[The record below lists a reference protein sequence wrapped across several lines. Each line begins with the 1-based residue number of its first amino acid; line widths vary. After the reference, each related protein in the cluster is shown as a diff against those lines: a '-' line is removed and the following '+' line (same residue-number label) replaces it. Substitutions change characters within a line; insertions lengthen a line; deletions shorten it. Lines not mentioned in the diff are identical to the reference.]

1 MREREDREG
10 GVALPMTL
18 FALILFSV
26 LGLFMTLDAVTGVRI
41 SDNFESHTRATY
53 AALAGLDHAAALLG
67 GLDIDAMLRGPDG
80 AWDGSFAA
88 VAAARG
94 TPFRMPLPP
103 LTAQALDIDAPG
115 SATAGLPDDG
125 VLSTGAFGGAAG
137 TPLIPLSGLPL
148 VAAGGEA
155 ERVLSRYF
163 VKVTDNNGDPSE
175 LASDPGDDPFTDGD
189 GIVIVRSLGAAR
201 TFAESTGTL
210 VRRNSVVVFETRL
223 RRERLWDPGSALT
236 VLGSAVD
243 ALFAGNPVIDGLG
256 APGIGA
262 VDTDAGDGVDPAS
275 ILRTAAG
282 AAGTVAG
289 GGLETPSVEDI
300 TAAIASDRGRARLL
314 DPRALEDFIHVRA
327 PRMADLV
334 LDGPQTWGG
343 GAAPA
348 LGVYDSAAAWNAP
361 GQAPRITLV
370 RGDLDAPGGFSG
382 GGILVVTGAL
392 DCSGPIAWAGLVLVL
407 GEGRVDLSGPG
418 SGIEG
423 GLIVANLVPT
433 AAGVVFGT
441 PRVSI
446 GGEARIRSDPAA
458 VRMAISLIPA
468 DRISFREIT
477 TADP

>member
-1 MREREDREG
+1 MRDEDG
-10 GVALPMTL
+10 IALTMTL
-18 FALILFSV
+18 LVLILFSV

-41 SDNFESHTRATY
+41 GDNFESHTRATY

-67 GLDIDAMLRGPDG
+67 GLDLDAVLRGPDG
-80 AWDGSFAA
+80 AWDGSPAA
-88 VAAARG
+88 IAAARG
-94 TPFRMPLPP
+94 TSFRLPLPP
-103 LTAQALDIDAPG
+103 RTARALDIEHPG
-115 SATAGLPDDG
+115 GATAGLPDDG
-125 VLSTGAFGGAAG
+125 ILSTGALGGAPG
-137 TPLIPLSGLPL
+137 LPLIPVSGLPL
-148 VAAGGEA
+148 SAPAAGGGA
-155 ERVLSRYF
+155 ERVLARYF

-175 LASDPGDDPFTDGD
+175 LGADPGDGPFTDGD
-189 GIVIVRSLGAAR
+189 GIVIVRSLGVAR
-201 TFAESTGTL
+201 TFAELTGAL
-210 VRRNSVVVFETRL
+210 VRRNSVAVFETRL
-223 RRERLWDPGSALT
+223 RRERLWDPGPALT
-236 VLGSAVD
+236 VIGSAVD
-243 ALFAGNPVIDGLG
+243 ALFAGNPVIDGAG

-262 VDTDAGDGVDPAS
+262 IDTDAGDGVDPAS
-275 ILRTAAG
+275 ILRAAAG

-289 GGLETPSVEDI
+289 GGMETPSVGDI

-314 DPRALEDFIHVRA
+314 DPRALEDFIQVRA

-343 GAAPA
+343 GAPPD
-348 LGVYDSAAAWNAP
+348 LGVYNGAEPWNAP
-361 GQAPRITLV
+361 GQAPGITLV
-370 RGDLDAPGGFSG
+370 RGNLDAPGGFSG

-392 DCSGPIAWAGLVLVL
+392 DCSGPIAWTGLVLVL

-423 GLIVANLVPT
+423 GLIVANLIPT